1 MKAEAL
7 PPLFFNYHNLVGEK
21 ITTDDP
27 RARRFFAEECK
38 SHRVEGGLPQGQSLN
53 LPQVE
58 LSFHP
63 LSGMRTRRAPE
74 GGYVRASHKMLARW
88 AYQVGVQPDKVAIQ
102 AYGNP
107 LSVSLIH
114 HMLVHHSLRYLV
126 SYRDTLMLHAG
137 AVVYRGRSL
146 ILTGHGGVGKTT
158 LTSLLLSRGGPEWTV
173 HADDYVFLT
182 AGGESL
188 AYLTR
193 AHVYRSLLG
202 AVPQIKQVLTPAERL
217 RLEAYWRLRTLAGIK
232 LPVRVPL
239 SRLWPGRPVTMRAV
253 PAGLVVLERGEV
265 SQPVLRQLPP
275 EQAPIDDLLAMN
287 FGEARHYLDL
297 VGKCLPAAQWQS
309 LAADWR
315 QREKAVLQQVVQ
327 RIPVYSLTIPQQVG
341 QMDNAA
347 LFDSLASLAGF
358 VPVTQSPEQ
367 AAA

>member
-7 PPLFFNYHNLVGEK
+7 PPLFFNYHNLVGEN
-21 ITTDDP
+21 IVTDDP
-27 RARRFFAEECK
+27 SAARFFAEECQ
-38 SHRVEGGLPQGQSLN
+38 SHRVQGSLPQG

-58 LSFHP
+58 LTLHK
-63 LSGMRTRRAPE
+63 LSGGVP
-74 GGYVRASHKMLARW
+74 GDFIRASHKVMARW
-88 AYQVGVQPDKVAIQ
+88 AYQVNVQPEKVTIR
-102 AYGNP
+102 AYANP

-126 SYRDTLMLHAG
+126 SYQNTLMLHAG

-158 LTSLLLSRGGPEWTV
+158 LTSLLLSRGGPEWSV

-182 AGGESL
+182 AAGESL

-202 AVPQIKQVLTPAERL
+202 PVPEIRQVLTPVERL
-217 RLEAYWRLRTLAGIK
+217 RLEAWWRLRTLAGIK

-239 SRLWPGRPVTMRAV
+239 VRLWPGRPVAEKAV

-275 EQAPIDDLLAMN
+275 EQASIEDLLAMN

-297 VGKCLPAAQWQS
+297 VGRCLPAGEWQT
-309 LAADWR
+309 LVADWR

-327 RIPVYSLTIPQQVG
+327 RIPVYSLTIPQQVA
-341 QMDNAA
+341 QLDNSA
-347 LFDSLASLAGF
+347 LFESLASLAD
-358 VPVTQSPEQ
+358 PAP
-367 AAA
+367 ARA

>member
-7 PPLFFNYHNLVGEK
+7 PPLFFNYHNLVGEN
-21 ITTDDP
+21 IVTDDP
-27 RARRFFAEECK
+27 GAARFFAEECQ
-38 SHRVEGGLPQGQSLN
+38 SHRVQGNFPQG

-58 LSFHP
+58 LTLHK
-63 LSGMRTRRAPE
+63 LSGDVP
-74 GGYVRASHKMLARW
+74 GDFIRASHKVMARW
-88 AYQVGVQPDKVAIQ
+88 AYQVNVQPEKVTIR
-102 AYGNP
+102 AYANP

-126 SYRDTLMLHAG
+126 SYQNTMMLHAG

-158 LTSLLLSRGGPEWTV
+158 LTSLLLSRGGPEWLV

-182 AGGESL
+182 AAGESL

-202 AVPQIKQVLTPAERL
+202 PVPEIRQVLTPVERL
-217 RLEAYWRLRTLAGIK
+217 RLEAWWRLRTMAGIK

-239 SRLWPGRPVTMRAV
+239 ARLWPGRPVAERAV

-275 EQAPIDDLLAMN
+275 AQAPIDDLLAMN

-297 VGKCLPAAQWQS
+297 VGRCLPAAEWQT

-327 RIPVYSLTIPQQVG
+327 RIPVYSLTIPQQVA
-341 QMDNAA
+341 QLDNSA
-347 LFDSLASLAGF
+347 LFESLASLAD
-358 VPVTQSPEQ
+358 P
-367 AAA
+367 ALARA

>member
-1 MKAEAL
+1 
-7 PPLFFNYHNLVGEK
+7 
-21 ITTDDP
+21 
-27 RARRFFAEECK
+27 
-38 SHRVEGGLPQGQSLN
+38 
-53 LPQVE
+53 
-58 LSFHP
+58 
-63 LSGMRTRRAPE
+63 
-74 GGYVRASHKMLARW
+74 
-88 AYQVGVQPDKVAIQ
+88 
-102 AYGNP
+102 
-107 LSVSLIH
+107 
-114 HMLVHHSLRYLV
+114 LRYLV

-158 LTSLLLSRGGPEWTV
+158 LTSLLLARGGPEWLV

-182 AGGESL
+182 TSGESL

-193 AHVYRSLLG
+193 AHIYRSLLG
-202 AVPQIKQVLTPAERL
+202 PVPQIKNVLTPAERL
-217 RLEAYWRLRTLAGIK
+217 RLEVYWRLRTLASIK
-232 LPVRVPL
+232 LPVRIPL
-239 SRLWPGRPVTMRAV
+239 ARLWPGRPVAEKAV
-253 PAGLVVLERGEV
+253 PAGLVVLERGDV

-297 VGKCLPAAQWQS
+297 VGKCLPAAEWQS

-315 QREKAVLQQVVQ
+315 QREKIVLQQVVQ

-347 LFDSLASLAGF
+347 LFESLASLVDF
-358 VPVTQSPEQ
+358 IPVAQSPEQ

>member
-21 ITTDDP
+21 ITTDNPD
-27 RARRFFAEECK
+27 AERFFAEECR
-38 SHRVEGGLPQGQSLN
+38 SHRVAEGFPQGLN
-53 LPQVE
+53 LPQVD
-58 LSFHP
+58 LSFHS
-63 LSGMRTRRAPE
+63 LSDGLPAS
-74 GGYVRASHKMLARW
+74 GYVRARHKVLARW
-88 AYQVGVQPDKVAIQ
+88 SYQVAVQPENVTIQ

-107 LSVSLIH
+107 LSISLIH

-158 LTSLLLSRGGPEWTV
+158 LTSLLLSRGGPEWSV

-182 AGGESL
+182 AAGKSL

-202 AVPQIKQVLTPAERL
+202 PVPQIKQILTPAERL

-239 SRLWPGRPVTMRAV
+239 ARLWPGRPVAMQAV
-253 PAGLVVLERGEV
+253 PAGLVVLERGDV

-275 EQAPIDDLLAMN
+275 EQAPVDDLLTMN
-287 FGEARHYLDL
+287 FGEARHYLEL
-297 VGKCLPAAQWQS
+297 LGKCLPAAEWQG

-327 RIPVYSLTIPQQVG
+327 RIPVYSLTIPRQVG

-347 LFDSLASLAGF
+347 LFDRLAGLVDS
-358 VPVTQSPEQ
+358 VPVGISSEQ
-367 AAA
+367 AAL

>member
-21 ITTDDP
+21 IITDDP
-27 RARRFFAEECK
+27 GAERFFAEECR
-38 SHRVEGGLPQGQSLN
+38 SHRVEDGLPQG

-58 LSFHP
+58 LTFHP
-63 LSGMRTRRAPE
+63 LSGSAPD
-74 GGYVRASHKMLARW
+74 GAFVRASHKVLARW
-88 AYQVGVQPDKVAIQ
+88 AYRVSVQPEKVTIQ

-107 LSVSLIH
+107 LSISLIH

-126 SYRDTLMLHAG
+126 SYQNTVMLHAG

-158 LTSLLLSRGGPEWTV
+158 LTSLLLSRGGPEWLV
-173 HADDYVFLT
+173 HSDDYVFLT
-182 AGGESL
+182 ATGESL

-193 AHVYRSLLG
+193 AHIYRSLLG
-202 AVPQIKQVLTPAERL
+202 PVPQIRQVLTTEERL

-239 SRLWPGRPVTMRAV
+239 ARLWPGRPVAAKAV

-265 SQPVLRQLPP
+265 DQPVLRQLPP

-297 VGKCLPAAQWQS
+297 VGQCLPAAEWQS
-309 LAADWR
+309 LVEDWR
-315 QREKAVLQQVVQ
+315 QRERTVLQHVVQ

-347 LFDSLASLAGF
+347 LFDSLAGLADFAPQAGG
-358 VPVTQSPEQ
+358 PGQ